1 MTFIIDSHQDLGIN
15 MLTYGRDYTR
25 SAAETRQLEV
35 DTPIPQRN
43 GQTLLGWPDYQAGQV
58 AIVFSTIFIAPKR
71 YQNGDWDNYVFSNN
85 QEYGAIVHRQLDA
98 YARLVDNNPDKFRFI
113 KTSTDLESVMLPWF
127 SSPASLPD
135 NPHPVGLVLL
145 VEGAEGLRDMDELEE
160 WSQAGVRIIGPV
172 WAGTR
177 FCGGTLNPQGT
188 FTKEGF
194 TLLESMAGLDLTL
207 DISHMN
213 ETSALTALDVYSG
226 KVIASHANVRRLLN
240 EQDNERH
247 FTDLTIRRLVERGGV
262 MGVVPFARFLD
273 PDWRSSP
280 DRKPLPLT
288 LLVNHIDAICQ
299 IAGSADHAAIG
310 TDFDGGFGWPDVP
323 DEIDTIAD
331 MQKITGI
338 LETRGYSAEDI
349 SKIMGGN
356 WLRFLQSSLPK
367 S

>member
-1 MTFIIDSHQDLGIN
+1 MTFIIDSHQDLGYN
-15 MLTYGRDYTR
+15 MLTFGRDYSR
-25 SAAETRQLEV
+25 SASETRQVETNTL
-35 DTPIPQRN
+35 TPQRN
-43 GQTLLGWPDYQAGQV
+43 GQTLLGWPDFQAGQV
-58 AIVFSTIFIAPKR
+58 AVIFGTIFIAPKK
-71 YQNGDWDNYVFSNN
+71 YQGGEWDKFVFADN

-98 YARLVDNNPDKFRFI
+98 YARLVDNHPDKFRSI
-113 KTSTDLESVMLPWF
+113 KTRGELESVMQPWL
-127 SSPASLPD
+127 SSPASLPE
-135 NPHPVGLVLL
+135 NPHPVGLIML

-160 WSQAGVRIIGPV
+160 WVQAGVRIIGPV

-177 FCGGTLNPQGT
+177 FCGGTLNPQGV

-194 TLLESMAGLDLTL
+194 ALLESMAGLDLTL

-213 ETSALTALDVYSG
+213 ETSALTALDAYSG

-240 EQDNERH
+240 EQDHERH
-247 FTDLTIRRLVERGGV
+247 FTDLTIKRLVERGGV
-262 MGVVPFARFLD
+262 MGVVPYASFLD
-273 PDWRSSP
+273 PEWNKSRE
-280 DRKPLPLT
+280 RKPLPLT

-299 IAGSADHAAIG
+299 IAGTADHAAIG

-323 DEIDTIAD
+323 DEINTIAD

-338 LETRGYSAEDI
+338 LETRGYSVEEI
-349 SKIMGGN
+349 KKIMGGN